1 MLSGIRV
8 LDLAGEPGFL
18 AGKIL
23 AEVGAD
29 VIKLEPPG
37 GDREGRRG
45 PYLGDVEDPERSL
58 PWLALNTSKRGITL
72 ELRSHAGAEL
82 FKRLVRKVDV
92 VLETFAPGTL
102 EELGLG
108 YETLRQENPRLVHC
122 ALTPFGQSGPYAH
135 YRAHDLTVVA
145 LGGNASMTGPPD
157 RPPVR
162 CTLPTSY
169 FHASAEAAV
178 GVAMALY
185 ARENTGQG
193 QLVDVSMHEVQL
205 STLVT
210 GAGGY
215 ALSGRLGRRAGPRLG
230 RTREIWKAK
239 DGYVSFGLRSGMA
252 RIPNL
257 VATVEYMAENGM
269 APEWLRKY
277 DWSSYNHNTVT
288 QDEIERLEEAFGA
301 FFASK
306 SMRELYEAA
315 LERRIMLAPC
325 NNAHEI
331 LEQPQLRHRELF
343 VTLEYPELGTS
354 IEHPGFFAKSSTTQI
369 GLRCRAPR
377 VGEHNAEIYGELGLD
392 PAELATLSRDGVV

>member
-8 LDLAGEPGFL
+8 LDLSQEPGFL

-23 AEVGAD
+23 GEIGAD
-29 VIKLEPPG
+29 VIKIEPPG

-72 ELRSHAGAEL
+72 ELRSRAGADL
-82 FKRLVRKVDV
+82 FKRLVRRADV

-102 EELGLG
+102 DELGVG
-108 YETLRQENPRLVHC
+108 YETLREENPGLVHC
-122 ALTPFGQSGPYAH
+122 ALTPFGQTGPYAH

-145 LGGNASMTGPPD
+145 MGGNASMTGSPD

-169 FHASAEAAV
+169 YHAGPEAAV
-178 GVAMALY
+178 GIAMALY
-185 ARENTGQG
+185 ARETTGRG

-215 ALSGRLGRRAGPRLG
+215 ALSGILGRRAGPMMG

-239 DGYVSFGLRSGMA
+239 DGYVSFALRGGMA

-257 VATVEYMAENGM
+257 IAAVEYMAENGM

-277 DWSSYNHNTVT
+277 DWSNYNHNTVT
-288 QDEIERLEEAFGA
+288 QDDIERLEAAFGA
-301 FFASK
+301 FFATK
-306 SMRELYEAA
+306 TMRELYGAA
-315 LERRIMLAPC
+315 VERRLMLAPC
-325 NNAHEI
+325 NNAREI

-343 VTLEYPELGTS
+343 VTLEYPELGAS
-354 IEHPGFFAKSSTTQI
+354 IEHPGFFAKSNANKI
-369 GLRCRAPR
+369 GIRSRSPR
-377 VGEHNAEIYGELGLD
+377 VGEHNEEIYGEIGVD
-392 PAELATLSRDGVV
+392 QAELATLAREGVV

>member
-1 MLSGIRV
+1 LLNGIRV
-8 LDLAGEPGFL
+8 LDLTQEPGFL

-23 AEVGAD
+23 AEIGAD
-29 VIKLEPPG
+29 VIKIEPPG
-37 GDREGRRG
+37 GDREARRG
-45 PYLGDVEDPERSL
+45 PYLGDVANPERSL

-72 ELRSHAGAEL
+72 ELRSRQGADL
-82 FKRLVRKVDV
+82 FKRLVRSADV
-92 VLETFAPGTL
+92 VLETFAPGVM
-102 EELGLG
+102 EELGLD
-108 YETLRQENPRLVHC
+108 YPRLQAENPGLVHC
-122 ALTPFGQSGPYAH
+122 ALTPFGQTGPYAH

-145 LGGNASMTGPPD
+145 LGGNALMTGPPD

-169 FHASAEAAV
+169 FHGSAEAAV
-178 GVAMALY
+178 GTAMALY
-185 ARENTGQG
+185 ARENTGRG
-193 QLVDVSMHEVQL
+193 QFVDVSMHEVQL

-215 ALSGRLGRRAGPRLG
+215 ALSGRLGRRTGPMLG

-257 VATVEYMAENGM
+257 IATVEYMAENGM

-288 QDEIERLEEAFGA
+288 PEEIQRLEEAFGV
-301 FFASK
+301 FFATK
-306 SMRELYEAA
+306 TMRELYEAA

-325 NNAHEI
+325 NNAREI
-331 LEQPQLRHRELF
+331 LDQPQLRHREVF
-343 VTLEYPELGTS
+343 VTLEYPEFGLS
-354 IEHPGFFAKSSTTQI
+354 IEHPDAFAKSNTNKI
-369 GLRCRAPR
+369 GIRQRAPR
-377 VGEHNAEIYGELGLD
+377 IGEHNVEVYREIGVAE
-392 PAELATLSRDGVV
+392 AELASLAREGVV